1 MPAPI
6 FRRRAAAGAWSAGGG
21 PRSPVGTRAHGAK
34 PHRSCGDR
42 SSQLA
47 GWLLGLGWLAASGQA
62 SAYSVEAEVTSLAQG
77 YSLYTA
83 DALSTTVARRR
94 VTNYLG
100 LRIDDIALGPRPRLD
115 EPLQRNELAA
125 AIELRVDADFGD
137 YLCSIG
143 RVTQSS
149 ALSCLD
155 RSQGGVRTDPE
166 LANYRPELLFAYVEG
181 RRLGGWL
188 TLRLGRQLTWDLLD
202 LRGLDGAQVS
212 LQTPLHLRIDA
223 WGGLSQNGALSIDPS
238 LYVLDGTSRSPRRSP
253 DDPMQQSRALQP
265 TFGLSASLTGL
276 RDLQARLSYRR
287 TWSPTADLALPGCPA
302 GSGCAPTWGRIE
314 DRIAGSVHGRALDG
328 RLQAWTA
335 LRYDLL
341 SGRVDDAQASL
352 RAAVAGS
359 QVAGDGETMRA
370 AHALQA
376 DYRYSVPTWDGD
388 SIWNVFGAD
397 PYHHGQLRYDGR
409 RGLRSLGRRARHSSE
424 LAWSARGWGRVF
436 VDLAR
441 PAAGASDPTGAE
453 QTLQAAGGG
462 DLSLLYRRASSHL
475 RLDGF
480 IDAGYGGTRGG
491 GDVAGRWALLYDVI
505 SLEGRVLYTYWADGL
520 RDTNRS
526 HGVALQAGV
535 RWAFM
540 RGALIHV
547 LIEDSIDRF
556 YSSQVRLL
564 ATLDLSYALGPHGGA
579 RSPAGFL
586 PAGFGDAPRAL
597 PLPGLLP

>member
-1 MPAPI
+1 ML
-6 FRRRAAAGAWSAGGG
+6 RRTAR
-21 PRSPVGTRAHGAK
+21 
-34 PHRSCGDR
+34 
-42 SSQLA
+42 
-47 GWLLGLGWLAASGQA
+47 LLGVAVALEGA
-62 SAYSVEAEVTSLAQG
+62 SAWAYSIEAEVTSLAQG

-83 DALSTTVARRR
+83 DALSTAVSRRR

-100 LRIDDIALGPRPRLD
+100 LRIDDISLGPRLHPD

-125 AIELRVDADFGD
+125 VLELRVDSDFGD

-143 RVTQSS
+143 RVTLSGS
-149 ALSCLD
+149 LSCLD
-155 RSQGGVRTDPE
+155 RSAGGVRTDPE
-166 LANYRPELLFAYVEG
+166 LGNYRPELLFAYVEG

-223 WGGLSQNGALSIDPS
+223 WGGLSQSGALAIDPS
-238 LYVLDGTSRSPRRSP
+238 LYVLDGTSRSPLRSP
-253 DDPMQQSRALQP
+253 DDPRQQFRALQP
-265 TFGLSASLTGL
+265 TLGASASLTGL
-276 RDLQARLSYRR
+276 PALQARLSYRR
-287 TWSPTADLALPGCPA
+287 TWSATADAALPGCPL
-302 GSGCAPTWGRIE
+302 GQRCAAPWGTIE
-314 DRIAGSVHGRALDG
+314 DRIAGTLHGRILDG

-335 LRYDLL
+335 LRYDLT

-352 RAAVAGS
+352 RGAIVNAAADEN
-359 QVAGDGETMRA
+359 QRA
-370 AHALQA
+370 QPTRHAWTV

-388 SIWNVFGAD
+388 SIFNVFGAD
-397 PYHHGQLRYDGR
+397 PYHHGQLRYEGR
-409 RGLRSLGRRARHSSE
+409 RGLHSRSTGRRVPSE
-424 LAWSARGWGRVF
+424 ISWSGRGWGRVF

-441 PAAGASDPTGAE
+441 PAGGLADPTSPV
-453 QTLQAAGGG
+453 QTMQAAGGG
-462 DLSLLYRRASSHL
+462 DLSLWYRRGSSHA

-480 IDAGYGGTRGG
+480 FDAGYGGTRAG
-491 GDVAGRWALLYDVI
+491 GDVVGRWVLLRETV

-520 RDTNRS
+520 QDRNRS
-526 HGVALQAGV
+526 HGVALQAGL

-540 RGALIHV
+540 RGSLIHV

-556 YSSQVRLL
+556 YSSQVRVL

-579 RSPAGFL
+579 RSTAGL
-586 PAGFGDAPRAL
+586 LSAGFGDAPRSL